1 VISLRLV
8 LAARGRA
15 VPAAV
20 ILSTPWAVADSTP
33 AQPNVDSCPRNNKNY
48 RKNEKGLPRNIHAR
62 Y

>member
-1 VISLRLV
+1 MPY
-8 LAARGRA
+8 ARRF
-15 VPAAV
+15 P
-20 ILSTPWAVADSTP
+20 PAVADYSTP